1 MYFYRKK
8 NMKNLLII
16 FLFFITNLYAF
27 FNNPDAMLKDK
38 KKFTEKIFADCDA
51 LEKSI
56 DNLYIYDNVY
66 FYDKEFHLYQYYY
79 YRSFERSHLIQFDRT
94 TGGGMQPEMKYGPLY
109 IYYRD
114 KNDWIFTV
122 PSKGQG
128 KYPLFYKSCIGNQL
142 NFLNG
147 ITRYLS
153 FSVNKLVFFQPNN
166 DYIIP
171 KKLRLGLTIHEN
183 INCKNLKE
191 YIEVNSVNGSIYF
204 VYLNTLYKA
213 YLHFNGLLYM
223 FVTENNG
230 KNNYWSHDEG
240 ILNSLDGDFIYYGC
254 VNNDLI
260 FDNIKQKYRINLQM
274 DYIKFVTL
282 QVDNELVA
290 PSSLQS
296 SKYDTL
302 AIHSCDEYKK
312 HVTDD
317 LNFVNNRL
325 YFIQEDK
332 FYFIEN
338 NFLFIYENNQW
349 TMHSNNYSNPQCIDN
364 WLLFDTIYDG
374 KVSQKSLFDLHKLKF
389 FRPTEP
395 KWTSSFS
402 GKPQW
407 RRTTHS
413 EGKEINNGQEL
424 KQFVGDSQRAHTL
437 SDDKPTQS
445 EEEGATA
452 GLSLLSHRKSPN
464 EETKDVSSEFEDK
477 IDSLHATKTK
487 SRHSS
492 VIPQN
497 TTAKN
502 TELRQL
508 NQNSE
513 QTTGETEE
521 QTTKF

>member
-1 MYFYRKK
+1 
-8 NMKNLLII
+8 MKNLLIA

-27 FNNPDAMLKDK
+27 FNNPDAIFKDNT
-38 KKFTEKIFADCDA
+38 KFTEKRFANCDA
-51 LEKSI
+51 LEKSV

-66 FYDKEFHLYQYYY
+66 FYDTELPLFKSYYS
-79 YRSFERSHLIQFDRT
+79 YRPLERSHLIDFDRT
-94 TGGGMQPEMKYGPLY
+94 NGRGMQPEVKYGSLY
-109 IYYRD
+109 SYYED
-114 KNDWIFTV
+114 KNYW
-122 PSKGQG
+122 G
-128 KYPLFYKSCIGNQL
+128 YPRTFLYKSCKGNEL
-142 NFLNG
+142 NFFYDENFNFYFL
-147 ITRYLS
+147 
-153 FSVNKLVFFQPNN
+153 VDKLVFFQPNN

-171 KKLRLGLTIHEN
+171 TKLRVGLTIHEK

-191 YIEVNSVNGSIYF
+191 YIKVNSVNGSIYF

-213 YLHFNGLLYM
+213 YLHLNGPLFM

-230 KNNYWSHDEG
+230 KYNYWSHDEG
-240 ILNSLDGDFIYYGC
+240 ILDRLDGNFIYYGC
-254 VNNDLI
+254 ENNDLI
-260 FDNIKQKYRINLQM
+260 FDNLKKNYRINLQM
-274 DYIKFVTL
+274 DNIKFVTL
-282 QVDNELVA
+282 KVDDELVD

-302 AIHSCDEYKK
+302 EVRSCDTYKK
-312 HVTDD
+312 LVTDN

-338 NFLFIYENNQW
+338 DFLFIYENNQW

-389 FRPTEP
+389 FSPTDP
-395 KWTSSFS
+395 KLTSVFS
-402 GKPQW
+402 GKP
-407 RRTTHS
+407 HS
-413 EGKEINNGQEL
+413 DGGKINSGLES
-424 KQFVGDSQRAHTL
+424 KEFVDDSQRVHTL
-437 SDDKPTQS
+437 SDDKPTQLK
-445 EEEGATA
+445 EEGATA
-452 GLSLLSHRKSPN
+452 GLSLLSHIKSPN
-464 EETKDVSSEFEDK
+464 EETDDVSSEFEDNF
-477 IDSLHATKTK
+477 DSLHATETK
-487 SRHSS
+487 LRHSS

-513 QTTGETEE
+513 QNKGETEE
-521 QTTKF
+521 ETTKF